1 MKRNTL
7 ISFEIKQENLEKIRL
22 HMARTTK
29 EQIAFD
35 ILTSNDRKCFCEAQS
50 KYVYIEAICSVDCLR
65 PYHVEYTP
73 SRPIWEV
80 KQRRAR
86 LVLGWVTAW
95 EYRVL

>member
-35 ILTSNDRKCFCEAQS
+35 ILTSNDRKCLCEAQS
-50 KYVYIEAICSVDCLR
+50 KYILKRFAVSIAYDHTTLN
-65 PYHVEYTP
+65 TP
-73 SRPIWEV
+73 H
-80 KQRRAR
+80 
-86 LVLGWVTAW
+86 LVRSGKLSNVGPG
-95 EYRVL
+95 